1 MPEVIKAVIWDMGGV
16 LLQEVDRAPRR
27 RLAAQYGVDL
37 QDLYEVVFQS
47 KSAQLAG
54 IGAITE
60 EQHWQQVAKSL
71 GVQPQD
77 MESFYAQFWSG
88 DRVDPQLYTF
98 IRALQ
103 GRYQTALLSNAWSGT
118 RKALAEYYECLDV
131 FDQVIIS
138 AEVKLA
144 KPDPAIYQE
153 MLTLLQVAPEQSIFV
168 DDLQENVD
176 AANRLGMHGIRFIE
190 TTQAIKDV
198 KAGLE

>member
-27 RLAAQYGVDL
+27 RLAVQYGVDL

-71 GVQPQD
+71 GVLAQD
-77 MESFYAQFWSG
+77 MESFYAQFWAG

-98 IRALQ
+98 IRELK

-153 MLTLLQVAPEQSIFV
+153 MLTLLRVAPEQAIFV
-168 DDLQENVD
+168 DDLQENID
-176 AANRLGMHGIRFIE
+176 AANRLGMYGIRFIE